1 MEFLSTHGLEIFTTV
16 LGIIYLYLEYQASM
30 WLWLLGIIMPLI
42 DIYLFATNGMYA
54 YAGISAFFVIT
65 AVYGIYSWK
74 FGGQRNTERAI
85 SFISLKN
92 ALIYLL
98 ATLALD
104 GVIYKVLVLY
114 TDSEVPLLDSITTA
128 LSFAGVVALAMK
140 YVEQWLIWI
149 LVDIIS
155 VVLFIHQGLYFR
167 AILYLV
173 YVFVALAGY
182 FKWKQMAK
190 QGQ

>member
-1 MEFLSTHGLEIFTTV
+1 
-16 LGIIYLYLEYQASM
+16 
-30 WLWLLGIIMPLI
+30 MPNC
-42 DIYLFATNGMYA
+42 YTE
-54 YAGISAFFVIT
+54 VIRILRG
-65 AVYGIYSWK
+65 A
-74 FGGQRNTERAI
+74 
-85 SFISLKN
+85 
-92 ALIYLL
+92 
-98 ATLALD
+98 
-104 GVIYKVLVLY
+104 IYKVLVLY